1 MKKYCLACG
10 SLLNED
16 GICSN
21 ATCKRRAL
29 QTTAKEK
36 RALADESKTNEENK
50 RVSARA
56 VLKVKALNVAKIK
69 AKAIN
74 LNIRGI

>member
-10 SLLNED
+10 ALLDED

-21 ATCKRRAL
+21 SACKRRIL
-29 QTTAKEK
+29 QTAAKEK
-36 RALADESKTNEENK
+36 RALAVESKAKEDNK

-56 VLKVKALNVAKIK
+56 DLKVKALNVAKVK

>member
-21 ATCKRRAL
+21 VACKRRAL
-29 QTTAKEK
+29 QTAAKEK
-36 RALADESKTNEENK
+36 RALAVESKAKEDNK
-50 RVSARA
+50 RLSARA
-56 VLKVKALNVAKIK
+56 TLKVKALDVAKVK

>member
-36 RALADESKTNEENK
+36 RALAVESKTKEDNE
-50 RVSARA
+50 RLTARA
-56 VLKVKALNVAKIK
+56 TLKVKALDIAKVK